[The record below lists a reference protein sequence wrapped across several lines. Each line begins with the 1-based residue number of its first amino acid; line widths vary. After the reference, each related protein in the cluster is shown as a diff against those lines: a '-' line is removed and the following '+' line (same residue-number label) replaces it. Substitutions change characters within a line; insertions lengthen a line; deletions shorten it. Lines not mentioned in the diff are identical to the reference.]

1 MMNID
6 VNSLKQFDLNF
17 PGIWIN
23 GDNPDHA
30 FQIRHV
36 LGLIQSLFVEAVASY
51 ALFQPITAQGVRD
64 LTDRDES
71 PYERCLNGLYAKAF
85 VFALQ
90 KDVGSGLTLCNSL
103 VGETRPWGHVQNSI
117 NHYFKLNRVQVWRG
131 N

>member
-1 MMNID
+1 MMKID

-23 GDNPDHA
+23 GDDRDQA

-51 ALFQPITAQGVRD
+51 ALFQPITAQNVRD
-64 LTDRDES
+64 FIDRDES

-85 VFALQ
+85 VFAL
-90 KDVGSGLTLCNSL
+90 DGI
-103 VGETRPWGHVQNSI
+103 E
-117 NHYFKLNRVQVWRG
+117 KLLN
-131 N
+131 